1 MKILVFSDI
10 HSDLKRLA
18 ELMSTE
24 ADLYF
29 VAGDLVS
36 WARGLD
42 KAAEVMKSKA
52 DRVYV
57 IPGNHESPA
66 DVVAFCSKH
75 GFRDFHGQ
83 SIEIGGVHIAGLGCS
98 SPTPFNTPGEY
109 SETQFVEKLAAFS
122 GKSPLVM
129 ICHCP
134 PKGTKLDRAG
144 ERLHFGS
151 TAMKEFIER
160 EQPAYFFCGHIHEAE
175 GAVETIGATTAMNV
189 GKRGYLLDL
198 GGVRPPFQVP
208 GLGVSGGQ

>member
-10 HSDLKRLA
+10 HSDLKRLG
-18 ELMSTE
+18 ELMNTE
-24 ADLYF
+24 ADFYF
-29 VAGDLVS
+29 AAGDLVS

-42 KAAEVMKSKA
+42 KAAEVMKPKA

-66 DVVAFCSKH
+66 DIAAFCEKH
-75 GFRDFHGQ
+75 GFGNLHET
-83 SIEIGGVHIAGLGCS
+83 SIEIDGVRIAGLGCS

-109 SETQFVEKLAAFS
+109 SDRQFSEKLAPFA
-122 GKSPLVM
+122 GRSPLVM

-134 PKGTKLDRAG
+134 PKGTALDRAG
-144 ERLHFGS
+144 EGKHFGS
-151 TAMKEFIER
+151 EAILRFIEQ

-175 GAVETIGATTAMNV
+175 GAVMSIGATTAMNV

-198 GGVRPPFQVP
+198 GEVP
-208 GLGVSGGQ
+208 RSNG